1 MTVLATGLA
10 IVGVLGLCLCLY
22 LGLVKQSDLKVL
34 DRYIDILKFRA
45 TEERPQ
51 EKIVINEEVVAEP
64 EPEPEPE
71 SQPVETSEEVEME
84 ELVPAPAPQT
94 EPEPEQYVVHDTE
107 VIREILLNH
116 NLSFI
121 SQNSN
126 ETCIQNH
133 SYSCKGSTRNWIST
147 IRGTTTT

>member
-84 ELVPAPAPQT
+84 
-94 EPEPEQYVVHDTE
+94 
-107 VIREILLNH
+107 N
-116 NLSFI
+116 
-121 SQNSN
+121 
-126 ETCIQNH
+126 
-133 SYSCKGSTRNWIST
+133 
-147 IRGTTTT
+147 

>member
-94 EPEPEQYVVHDTE
+94 EPNLNNMLFMTLKLYVKS
-107 VIREILLNH
+107 LLNH
-116 NLSFI
+116 NPSFI

-126 ETCIQNH
+126 ETCIQ
-133 SYSCKGSTRNWIST
+133 KPLLFL
-147 IRGTTTT
+147 

>member
-51 EKIVINEEVVAEP
+51 EKIVIHEEVVAEP

-84 ELVPAPAPQT
+84 ELAPAPAPQA

-107 VIREILLNH
+107 VIREIPIESQPKLYQPKLKRNLHSKPLLF
-116 NLSFI
+116 L
-121 SQNSN
+121 
-126 ETCIQNH
+126 
-133 SYSCKGSTRNWIST
+133 
-147 IRGTTTT
+147 